1 MIRRPLRPLARIL
14 TARAEGRD
22 PDLVEAEE
30 RAARLAERH
39 RAERAKAETRLLLL
53 GVAFVV
59 GFTTVAGRMALVSAS
74 VPMEPRGRAA
84 EAIQAQ
90 RADIVD
96 RTGRVLA
103 TNIVTA
109 SLYAQPKDM
118 IDPRA
123 AADAL
128 AKIFPDLDA
137 GRLLAQFT
145 DGRQFLWIKRSISP
159 EQRQLVHDLGEPG
172 LLFGPREARL
182 YPNGAVAAHVLGG
195 AGYGREGVDAAEVI
209 GVAGVER
216 VFDARLREPGLVDEP
231 LRLSID
237 LDAQTALEDVL
248 AQGMV
253 EMRAKGAVGILMEAK
268 TGQIRAL
275 ASLPDFDPNAR
286 PPLPTKG
293 DPADSPLF
301 NRAAQGRYELGSV
314 FKPFTVADAMENGLV
329 GPQTLVESK
338 SPMRYGRFTIR
349 DFHDYGARLSVEDV
363 LVKSSNIGAAR
374 IGMMLGKDR
383 QQAFFKKI
391 GLLDASPVEL
401 SEAART
407 APLLPQKWTELSTIT
422 ISYGHGMA
430 VTPLHLAA
438 GYAALVNGGYRVRPS
453 IVDRDVAPPTED
465 DRVLSA
471 ATSAGLRSMMRQVV
485 VRGTAKAADIDGY
498 DVGGK
503 TGTADKPNA
512 QGGYDSDKT
521 LSTFAAFFPA
531 RDPEYVLVI
540 CLDEPTAVINN
551 TSFRTAGLTAAPVLG
566 HAVRRLAP
574 VMGLRPDT
582 EPAIA
587 TATSERPLL
596 YTLAGNE

>member
-14 TARAEGRD
+14 SARAEGKD

-53 GVAFVV
+53 GVAFVI

-84 EAIQAQ
+84 EAIHAQ

-96 RTGRVLA
+96 DRGRVLA

-109 SLYAQPKDM
+109 SLYAQPLDL

-123 AADAL
+123 AADSL

-137 GRLLAQFT
+137 GRLHAQFT
-145 DGRQFLWIKRSISP
+145 DGRKFLWIKRSISP

-216 VFDARLREPGLVDEP
+216 VFDARLRDPGRVDEP

-248 AQGMV
+248 VQGMAD
-253 EMRAKGAVGILMEAK
+253 MRAKGAVGILMEAR

-275 ASLPDFDPNAR
+275 ASLPDFDPNVR
-286 PPLPTKG
+286 PPLPVSG

-314 FKPFTVADAMENGLV
+314 FKPFTVADALEEGLV

-349 DFHDYGARLSVEDV
+349 DFHDYGARLTVEDV

-374 IGMMLGKDR
+374 IGIMLGKDR
-383 QQAFFKKI
+383 QQAFFRKI

-401 SEAART
+401 SEAARA
-407 APLLPQKWTELSTIT
+407 APLLPQRWTDLSTIT

-438 GYAALVNGGYRVRPS
+438 GYAALVNGGYRIHPS
-453 IVDRDVAPPTED
+453 IVAQEVAPPAEA

-471 ATSAGLRSMMRQVV
+471 ATSAGMRAMMRQVV
-485 VRGTAKAADIDGY
+485 VRGTAKAADVPGY

-512 QGGYDSDKT
+512 RGGYDRDKT
-521 LSTFAAFFPA
+521 LSTFAGFFPA
-531 RDPEYVLVI
+531 DDPKYVLVI
-540 CLDEPTAVINN
+540 CLDEPTTVINN

-574 VMGLRPDT
+574 VMGMRPEAPLR
-582 EPAIA
+582 
-587 TATSERPLL
+587 TAGTPLL